1 MEGQDGC
8 ASGASPNSVPTS
20 NYSWLLRVPSRLGR
34 LGGKEAGMDEGGSEV
49 GAKERN
55 GASKAGWE
63 TEQRGQVARQQTRM
77 PGLPEWKEAQ
87 EETCK
92 GKTKRKK

>member
-1 MEGQDGC
+1 MAVQVGPPLIL
-8 ASGASPNSVPTS
+8 SPPQT
-20 NYSWLLRVPSRLGR
+20 SWLLRVPSRLVR

-63 TEQRGQVARQQTRM
+63 TEQRGQEAEEKEKKKTTDKDARPSRM
-77 PGLPEWKEAQ
+77 EGG
-87 EETCK
+87 T
-92 GKTKRKK
+92 GGNM